1 MAITKQ
7 ESDLF
12 QLNRLLE
19 DFEQA
24 EKELENYLVK
34 GNKLSMYFED
44 NLHEH
49 YVRVNEAEGRYLRA
63 LQKYL
68 DTHGKKEEKPCYLR
82 KGEKCFK
89 IGDCVFKTENDECRF
104 ALESKEN
111 KANNKGDKRS

>member
-1 MAITKQ
+1 MATTKQ

-34 GNKLSMYFED
+34 GNRLSFYFED

-63 LQKYL
+63 LQSIS
-68 DTHGKKEEKPCYLR
+68 TRMARKKKNPA
-82 KGEKCFK
+82 
-89 IGDCVFKTENDECRF
+89 I
-104 ALESKEN
+104 
-111 KANNKGDKRS
+111 